1 MSDNSAVILNDRY
14 EMQQRIGRGG
24 MADVYLAR
32 DILLDR
38 LVAIKVLFPE
48 YATDPAFVE
57 RFRREAQSAANL
69 NHPNIVSVYDWGRSN
84 NTYFMAMEY
93 VPGRTLAEALH
104 DVGQITAMKA
114 AEVGIEVAAA
124 LSFAHRG
131 NVVHRDIKPGNI
143 LIGSNGQL
151 KVADFGIAR
160 ALGSAADSNLT
171 QVGAVMGT
179 AAYLSPEQAQGGQPD
194 PRSDLYSLGIVLYEM
209 VGGRVPFSGDNPVS
223 IAYKQVHEAPQPLNQ
238 LASDVPRAFEAIVAR
253 LLAKDPDLRYATA
266 EAVRDDLR
274 RFRDGIP
281 VQALADALN
290 RRNSDPT
297 PIGTAA
303 PTTVIPTGP
312 MVGGPDDVAA
322 ASTQSIPTTAI
333 PSTQAT
339 TALPRTTINANPDL
353 PPGYTASNAVVSTDD
368 LQRKRTAIVIGAISA
383 TVLLIIGAVVAFL
396 TLSGGSTVAPKIAV
410 PDVTNQ
416 ILENAVATLKDLG
429 FEVVPVAEETTTVDT
444 NIVWKQVPLP
454 GEEIEE
460 GDTVTIVYNPS
471 NAPMA
476 VPNLAGLTI
485 EQARTALLNLG
496 LTIGIITP
504 QTDPTAPA
512 DTIIAS
518 VPKAGEQ
525 VLGGATIDLTVS
537 QGSGV
542 VQIPNVQGQTS
553 QAARSVLEGEPYKFL
568 ITVVEE
574 ASTTVESGRVTRTS
588 PTIGADTTKGSAVTI
603 YVSTGQAT
611 IAVPLVSGLTEAQAR
626 AKLTSSGFIVK
637 VEYIEVT
644 TGNANDGRVIAQDPS
659 MNVQST
665 PGSQVLLKV
674 GKAIAATT
682 TVAPTTTAPATTAP
696 ATTAPATTAPATTA
710 PATTTPATTTAPATT
725 TPATTTIATP

>member
-1 MSDNSAVILNDRY
+1 MSDNNAVILNDRY

-223 IAYKQVHEAPQPLNQ
+223 IAYKQVHEAPRPLNQ

-281 VQALADALN
+281 VQALADAIN

-297 PIGTAA
+297 PAGTAA

-339 TALPRTTINANPDL
+339 TAMPRTTINANPDL
-353 PPGYTASNAVVSTDD
+353 PPGYTASNAVVPTDD

-383 TVLLIIGAVVAFL
+383 TVLLIIGAVIAFL
-396 TLSGGSTVAPKIAV
+396 ALSGGSTEAPKIAV

-416 ILENAVATLKDLG
+416 VLETAVTTLKDLG

-444 NIVWKQVPLP
+444 NVVWKQVPLP
-454 GEEIEE
+454 GEELKE
-460 GDTVTIVYNPS
+460 GETVTIVYNPS

-476 VPNLAGLTI
+476 VPNLAGMTI
-485 EQARTALLNLG
+485 DQARTALLNLG
-496 LTIGIITP
+496 LTIGVITP
-504 QTDPTAPA
+504 QNDPTAPA

-518 VPKAGEQ
+518 VPQAGEQ

-542 VQIPNVQGQTS
+542 VQIPNIQGQTS

-574 ASTTVESGRVTRTS
+574 ASATVESGRVTRTS
-588 PTIGADTTKGSAVTI
+588 PTIGGDTTKGSSVTI

-659 MNVQST
+659 TNVQST

-682 TVAPTTTAPATTAP
+682 TVAPTTTVASTT
-696 ATTAPATTAPATTA
+696 TTPG
-710 PATTTPATTTAPATT
+710 TTTPATTTTPAPA
-725 TPATTTIATP
+725 P

>member
-1 MSDNSAVILNDRY
+1 MSDNNAVILNDRY

-281 VQALADALN
+281 VQALADAIN
-290 RRNSDPT
+290 RRNGDPT

-303 PTTVIPTGP
+303 PTTMIPTGP
-312 MVGGPDDVAA
+312 MVGGPDDLAA
-322 ASTQSIPTTAI
+322 ATTVM
-333 PSTQAT
+333 PSAQAT
-339 TALPRTTINANPDL
+339 TALPRTTINANPDM
-353 PPGYTASNAVVSTDD
+353 PPGYTASNAVVPTDD

-396 TLSGGSTVAPKIAV
+396 ALSGGSTEAPTVAV

-416 ILENAVATLKDLG
+416 VLEDAVTTLKNLG

-444 NIVWKQVPLP
+444 NVVWKQVPLP
-454 GEEIEE
+454 GEEIKE
-460 GDTVTIVYNPS
+460 GETVTIVYNPS

-476 VPNLAGLTI
+476 VPNLTGMTI
-485 EQARTALLNLG
+485 DQARAALLNLG
-496 LTIGIITP
+496 LTIGVITP
-504 QTDPTAPA
+504 QNDPTAPA

-574 ASTTVESGRVTRTS
+574 ASATVESGRVTRTS
-588 PTIGADTTKGSAVTI
+588 PTIGADTTKGASVTI

-611 IAVPLVSGLTEAQAR
+611 VAVPLVSGLTEAQAR

-637 VEYIEVT
+637 VEYIEVA

-682 TVAPTTTAPATTAP
+682 TVAPTTTAAPTT
-696 ATTAPATTAPATTA
+696 TM
-710 PATTTPATTTAPATT
+710 PATTTS
-725 TPATTTIATP
+725 TPPSTP

>member
-32 DILLDR
+32 DVLLDR

-48 YATDPAFVE
+48 YATDPSFVE

-84 NTYFMAMEY
+84 NTYFIAMEY

-124 LSFAHRG
+124 LSFAHQN

-160 ALGSAADSNLT
+160 ALGSAADSSLT

-179 AAYLSPEQAQGGQPD
+179 AAYFSPEQAQGGQPD

-209 VGGRVPFSGDNPVS
+209 VGGHPPFAGDNPVS
-223 IAYKQVHEAPQPLNQ
+223 IAYKQVHEAPVPLNQ
-238 LASDVPRAFEAIVAR
+238 LAADVPRAFEAIVAR
-253 LLAKDPDLRYATA
+253 LLAKDPARRYATA
-266 EAVRDDLR
+266 EAARDDLR

-281 VQALADALN
+281 VQALADVIN
-290 RRNSDPT
+290 RRNGDPT
-297 PIGTAA
+297 PTGQDAA
-303 PTTVIPTGP
+303 TTVIPTGP
-312 MVGGPDDVAA
+312 MVGGVDDQAA
-322 ASTQSIPTTAI
+322 APTQVVPTIQNT
-333 PSTQAT
+333 PPHT
-339 TALPRTTINANPDL
+339 TALPRTTINANPDM
-353 PPGYTASNAVVSTDD
+353 PPGYTASTAVVSTDD
-368 LQRKRTAIVIGAISA
+368 LHRRRTLIVISAVSA
-383 TVLLIIGAVVAFL
+383 TVLLIVVAIIAFL
-396 TLSGGSTVAPKIAV
+396 AFSGGSNSAIKIAV
-410 PDVTNQ
+410 PDVTNKLLDEAVV
-416 ILENAVATLKDLG
+416 ILEEQG
-429 FEVVPVAEETTTVDT
+429 FIPIPVAEETTTVDA
-444 NIVWKQVPLP
+444 NVVWKQMPMG
-454 GEEIEE
+454 GEELSE
-460 GDTVTIVYNPS
+460 GAEVTIVYNPS
-471 NAPMA
+471 NAPMF
-476 VPNLAGLTI
+476 VPNLGGMTI

-496 LTIGIITP
+496 LTIGTITP
-504 QTDPTAPA
+504 QNDPSVPA
-512 DTIIAS
+512 DTIIS
-518 VPKAGEQ
+518 SIPKSGDQ
-525 VLGGATIDLTVS
+525 VLGGATIDLYVS

-542 VQIPNVQGQTS
+542 VEIPNVQGETTQS
-553 QAARSVLEGEPYKFL
+553 ARALLEAEPYKFL

-574 ASTTVESGRVTRTS
+574 PSTTVDSGRVTRTS
-588 PTIGADTTKGSAVTI
+588 PTIASSTTKGDAVTI
-603 YVSTGQAT
+603 YVSTGQPT
-611 IAVPLVSGLTEAQAR
+611 VAVPLVSGLTEAQAR

-682 TVAPTTTAPATTAP
+682 TVAPATTVAPTTTGPIA
-696 ATTAPATTAPATTA
+696 
-710 PATTTPATTTAPATT
+710 TTPATGTPTTLAP
-725 TPATTTIATP
+725 

>member
-1 MSDNSAVILNDRY
+1 MSDNNAVILNDRY

-281 VQALADALN
+281 VQALADAIN
-290 RRNSDPT
+290 RRNGDPT

-303 PTTVIPTGP
+303 PTTMIPTGP
-312 MVGGPDDVAA
+312 MVGGPDDLAA
-322 ASTQSIPTTAI
+322 ATTVM
-333 PSTQAT
+333 PSAQAT
-339 TALPRTTINANPDL
+339 TALPRTTINANPDM
-353 PPGYTASNAVVSTDD
+353 PPGYTASNAVVPTDD

-396 TLSGGSTVAPKIAV
+396 ALSGGSTAAPTVAV

-416 ILENAVATLKDLG
+416 VLEDAVTTLKNLG

-444 NIVWKQVPLP
+444 NVVWKQVPLP
-454 GEEIEE
+454 GEEIKE
-460 GDTVTIVYNPS
+460 GETVTIVYNPS

-476 VPNLAGLTI
+476 VPNLTGMTI
-485 EQARTALLNLG
+485 DQARAALLNLG
-496 LTIGIITP
+496 LTIGVVTP
-504 QTDPTAPA
+504 QNDPTAPA

-518 VPKAGEQ
+518 VPQAGEQ
-525 VLGGATIDLTVS
+525 VLGGATIDLFVS

-553 QAARSVLEGEPYKFL
+553 QAARSVLEGDPFKFL

-574 ASTTVESGRVTRTS
+574 ASATVESGRVTRTS
-588 PTIGADTTKGSAVTI
+588 PTIGADTTKGASVTI

-611 IAVPLVSGLTEAQAR
+611 VAVPLVSGLTEAQAR

-637 VEYIEVT
+637 VEYIEVA
-644 TGNANDGRVIAQDPS
+644 TGNANDGRVIAQDPN

-682 TVAPTTTAPATTAP
+682 TVAPTTTAAP
-696 ATTAPATTAPATTA
+696 ATTM
-710 PATTTPATTTAPATT
+710 PATTTS
-725 TPATTTIATP
+725 TPPSTP

>member
-1 MSDNSAVILNDRY
+1 MSDNNAVILNDRY

-160 ALGSAADSNLT
+160 ALGSAADSSLT

-266 EAVRDDLR
+266 EAARDDLR

-281 VQALADALN
+281 VQALADAIN
-290 RRNSDPT
+290 RRNGDPT

-303 PTTVIPTGP
+303 PTTVIPAGP

-322 ASTQSIPTTAI
+322 ASTQSMATTAI
-333 PSTQAT
+333 PSSQAT
-339 TALPRTTINANPDL
+339 TAMPRTTINANPDL
-353 PPGYTASNAVVSTDD
+353 PPGYTASNAVVPTDD

-383 TVLLIIGAVVAFL
+383 TVLLIIGAVVAVL
-396 TLSGGSTVAPKIAV
+396 ALSGGSTAAPTIAV

-416 ILENAVATLKDLG
+416 VLEDAVITLKDLG

-444 NIVWKQVPLP
+444 NVVWKQVPLP
-454 GEEIEE
+454 GEEIKE
-460 GDTVTIVYNPS
+460 GETVTIVYNPS

-476 VPNLAGLTI
+476 VPNLTGLTI
-485 EQARTALLNLG
+485 DQARTALLNLG
-496 LTIGIITP
+496 LTIGVITP
-504 QTDPTAPA
+504 QNDPTAPA

-518 VPKAGEQ
+518 VPKAGDQ

-574 ASTTVESGRVTRTS
+574 ASATVESGRVTRTS
-588 PTIGADTTKGSAVTI
+588 PTIGGDTTKGSAVTI

-626 AKLTSSGFIVK
+626 AKLTSTGFIVK

-644 TGNANDGRVIAQDPS
+644 AGNANDGRVIAQDPS

-682 TVAPTTTAPATTAP
+682 TLAPTTTV
-696 ATTAPATTAPATTA
+696 A
-710 PATTTPATTTAPATT
+710 PATTTPATTTPATT
-725 TPATTTIATP
+725 TPATTTSAPPATP

>member
-1 MSDNSAVILNDRY
+1 
-14 EMQQRIGRGG
+14 
-24 MADVYLAR
+24 
-32 DILLDR
+32 LLDR

-223 IAYKQVHEAPQPLNQ
+223 IAYKQVHEAPLPLNQ

-281 VQALADALN
+281 VQALADAIN
-290 RRNSDPT
+290 RRNGDPT

-303 PTTVIPTGP
+303 PTTVITTGP
-312 MVGGPDDVAA
+312 MVGGTDDLAA
-322 ASTQSIPTTAI
+322 ATTVI
-333 PSTQAT
+333 PSAQAT
-339 TALPRTTINANPDL
+339 TALPRTTINANPDM
-353 PPGYTASNAVVSTDD
+353 PPGYTASNAVVPTDD
-368 LQRKRTAIVIGAISA
+368 LQRKRTAMVFGAISA

-396 TLSGGSTVAPKIAV
+396 ALSGGSTNAPTVAV

-416 ILENAVATLKDLG
+416 VLEDAVTTLKNLG

-444 NIVWKQVPLP
+444 NVVWKQVPLP
-454 GEEIEE
+454 GEEIKE
-460 GDTVTIVYNPS
+460 GETVTIVYNPS

-476 VPNLAGLTI
+476 VPNLAGMTI
-485 EQARTALLNLG
+485 DQARAALLNLG
-496 LTIGIITP
+496 LTIGVITP
-504 QTDPTAPA
+504 QNDPTAPA

-574 ASTTVESGRVTRTS
+574 ASATVESSRVTRTS
-588 PTIGADTTKGSAVTI
+588 PTIGADTTKGASVTI

-611 IAVPLVSGLTEAQAR
+611 VAVPLVSGLTEAQAR

-637 VEYIEVT
+637 VEYIEVA

-659 MNVQST
+659 MNVQSS

-682 TVAPTTTAPATTAP
+682 TVAPTTTVPATTIAPVTTTP
-696 ATTAPATTAPATTA
+696 ATTIAPVTTTPATTIAPVTTA
-710 PATTTPATTTAPATT
+710 PATTTPATTTPAT
-725 TPATTTIATP
+725 P

>member
-1 MSDNSAVILNDRY
+1 
-14 EMQQRIGRGG
+14 
-24 MADVYLAR
+24 
-32 DILLDR
+32 
-38 LVAIKVLFPE
+38 
-48 YATDPAFVE
+48 
-57 RFRREAQSAANL
+57 
-69 NHPNIVSVYDWGRSN
+69 
-84 NTYFMAMEY
+84 
-93 VPGRTLAEALH
+93 
-104 DVGQITAMKA
+104 
-114 AEVGIEVAAA
+114 
-124 LSFAHRG
+124 
-131 NVVHRDIKPGNI
+131 
-143 LIGSNGQL
+143 
-151 KVADFGIAR
+151 
-160 ALGSAADSNLT
+160 
-171 QVGAVMGT
+171 
-179 AAYLSPEQAQGGQPD
+179 
-194 PRSDLYSLGIVLYEM
+194 
-209 VGGRVPFSGDNPVS
+209 VS

-281 VQALADALN
+281 VQALADAIN
-290 RRNSDPT
+290 RRNGDPT
-297 PIGTAA
+297 PVGTAA

-339 TALPRTTINANPDL
+339 TAMPRTTINANPDL

-383 TVLLIIGAVVAFL
+383 TVLLIIGAVIAFL
-396 TLSGGSTVAPKIAV
+396 ALSGGSTEAPKIAV

-416 ILENAVATLKDLG
+416 VLETAVTTLKDLG

-444 NIVWKQVPLP
+444 NVVWKQVPLP
-454 GEEIEE
+454 GEELKE
-460 GDTVTIVYNPS
+460 GETVTIVYNPS

-476 VPNLAGLTI
+476 VPNLAGMTI
-485 EQARTALLNLG
+485 DQARTALLNLG

-504 QTDPTAPA
+504 QNDPTAPA

-525 VLGGATIDLTVS
+525 VLGGATIDLIVS

-574 ASTTVESGRVTRTS
+574 ASATVESGRVTRTS
-588 PTIGADTTKGSAVTI
+588 PTIGGDTTKGSSVTI

-682 TVAPTTTAPATTAP
+682 TVAPTTTVASVTTAP
-696 ATTAPATTAPATTA
+696 GTTTPA
-710 PATTTPATTTAPATT
+710 ATTTPAP
-725 TPATTTIATP
+725 

>member
-1 MSDNSAVILNDRY
+1 MSDNNAVILNDRY

-223 IAYKQVHEAPQPLNQ
+223 IAYKQVHEAPRPLNQ

-281 VQALADALN
+281 VQALADAIN

-297 PIGTAA
+297 PAGTAA

-339 TALPRTTINANPDL
+339 TAMPRTTINANPDL
-353 PPGYTASNAVVSTDD
+353 PPGYTASNAVVPTDD

-383 TVLLIIGAVVAFL
+383 TVLLIIGAVIAFL
-396 TLSGGSTVAPKIAV
+396 ALSGGSTEAPKIAV

-416 ILENAVATLKDLG
+416 VLETAVTTLKDLG

-444 NIVWKQVPLP
+444 NVVWKQVPLP
-454 GEEIEE
+454 GEELKE
-460 GDTVTIVYNPS
+460 GETVTIVYNPS

-476 VPNLAGLTI
+476 VPNLAGMTI
-485 EQARTALLNLG
+485 DQARAALLNLG
-496 LTIGIITP
+496 LTIGVITP
-504 QTDPTAPA
+504 QNDPTAPA

-518 VPKAGEQ
+518 VPQAGEQ

-574 ASTTVESGRVTRTS
+574 ASATVESGRVTRTS
-588 PTIGADTTKGSAVTI
+588 PTIGGDTTKGSSVTI

-682 TVAPTTTAPATTAP
+682 TVAPTTTVASTTTAP
-696 ATTAPATTAPATTA
+696 GTTA
-710 PATTTPATTTAPATT
+710 PATTTPATTTTPAPA
-725 TPATTTIATP
+725 P

>member
-1 MSDNSAVILNDRY
+1 MSDNNAVILNDRY

-290 RRNSDPT
+290 RRNGDPT
-297 PIGTAA
+297 PIGNAA

-322 ASTQSIPTTAI
+322 AATQSIPTTQATTQT
-333 PSTQAT
+333 STQAT

-353 PPGYTASNAVVSTDD
+353 PPGYTASTAVVSTDD

-383 TVLLIIGAVVAFL
+383 TVLLIIGVVIAFL
-396 TLSGGSTVAPKIAV
+396 ALSGGSTVAPKIAV

-416 ILENAVATLKDLG
+416 VLENAVTTLKDLG

-444 NIVWKQVPLP
+444 NVVWKQVPLP
-454 GEEIEE
+454 GEEISK

-496 LTIGIITP
+496 LTIGVITP
-504 QTDPTAPA
+504 QNDPTAPA

-553 QAARSVLEGEPYKFL
+553 QAARSVLEGEPFKFL

-574 ASTTVESGRVTRTS
+574 ASATVESGRVTRTS
-588 PTIGADTTKGSAVTI
+588 PTIGGDTTKGSAVTI

-626 AKLTSSGFIVK
+626 AKLTSTGFIVK

-659 MNVQST
+659 GNVQST

-674 GKAIAATT
+674 GKAIATTT
-682 TVAPTTTAPATTAP
+682 TVGPTTTTSGPP
-696 ATTAPATTAPATTA
+696 
-710 PATTTPATTTAPATT
+710 TTTSP
-725 TPATTTIATP
+725 

>member
-1 MSDNSAVILNDRY
+1 
-14 EMQQRIGRGG
+14 MQQRIGRGG

-281 VQALADALN
+281 VQALADAIN
-290 RRNSDPT
+290 RRNGDPT

-303 PTTVIPTGP
+303 PTTMIPTGP
-312 MVGGPDDVAA
+312 MVGGPDDLAA
-322 ASTQSIPTTAI
+322 ATTVM
-333 PSTQAT
+333 PSAQAT
-339 TALPRTTINANPDL
+339 TALPRTTINANPDM
-353 PPGYTASNAVVSTDD
+353 PPGYTASNAVVPTDD

-396 TLSGGSTVAPKIAV
+396 ALSGGSTEAPTVAV

-416 ILENAVATLKDLG
+416 VLEDAVTTLKNLG

-444 NIVWKQVPLP
+444 NVVWKQVPLP
-454 GEEIEE
+454 GEEIKE
-460 GDTVTIVYNPS
+460 GETVTIVYNPS

-476 VPNLAGLTI
+476 VPNLTGMTI
-485 EQARTALLNLG
+485 DQARAALLNLG
-496 LTIGIITP
+496 LTIGVITP
-504 QTDPTAPA
+504 QNDPTAPA

-574 ASTTVESGRVTRTS
+574 ASATVESGRVTRTS
-588 PTIGADTTKGSAVTI
+588 PTIGADTTKGASVTI

-611 IAVPLVSGLTEAQAR
+611 VAVPLVSGLTEAQAR

-637 VEYIEVT
+637 VEYIEVA
-644 TGNANDGRVIAQDPS
+644 TGNANDGRVIAQDPN

-682 TVAPTTTAPATTAP
+682 TVAPTTTAAPTT
-696 ATTAPATTAPATTA
+696 TM
-710 PATTTPATTTAPATT
+710 PATTTS
-725 TPATTTIATP
+725 TPPSTP

>member
-1 MSDNSAVILNDRY
+1 MSDNNAVILNDRY

-69 NHPNIVSVYDWGRSN
+69 NHPNIVSVSDWGRSN
-84 NTYFMAMEY
+84 NTNFMAMEY

-281 VQALADALN
+281 VQALADAIN
-290 RRNSDPT
+290 RRNGDPT
-297 PIGTAA
+297 PMGTAA

-312 MVGGPDDVAA
+312 IVGGPDDLAA
-322 ASTQSIPTTAI
+322 ATTVI
-333 PSTQAT
+333 PSAQAT
-339 TALPRTTINANPDL
+339 TALPRTTINANPDM
-353 PPGYTASNAVVSTDD
+353 PPGYTASNAVVPTDD

-396 TLSGGSTVAPKIAV
+396 ALSGGSTAAPTIAV

-416 ILENAVATLKDLG
+416 VLEDAVTTLKNLG

-444 NIVWKQVPLP
+444 NVVWKQVPLP
-454 GEEIEE
+454 GEEIKE
-460 GDTVTIVYNPS
+460 GETVTIVYNPS

-476 VPNLAGLTI
+476 VPNLTGMTI
-485 EQARTALLNLG
+485 DQARAALLNLG
-496 LTIGIITP
+496 LTIGVVTP
-504 QTDPTAPA
+504 QNDPTAPA

-525 VLGGATIDLTVS
+525 VLGGATIDLFVS

-553 QAARSVLEGEPYKFL
+553 QAARSVLEGDPFKFL

-574 ASTTVESGRVTRTS
+574 ASATVESGRVTRTS
-588 PTIGADTTKGSAVTI
+588 PTIGADTTKGASVTI

-611 IAVPLVSGLTEAQAR
+611 VAVPLVSGLTEAQAR

-637 VEYIEVT
+637 VEYIEVA
-644 TGNANDGRVIAQDPS
+644 TGNANDGRVIAQDPN

-682 TVAPTTTAPATTAP
+682 TVAPTTTAAP
-696 ATTAPATTAPATTA
+696 ATTMPG
-710 PATTTPATTTAPATT
+710 TTTS
-725 TPATTTIATP
+725 TPPSTP

>member
-1 MSDNSAVILNDRY
+1 MSDNNAVILNDRY

-223 IAYKQVHEAPQPLNQ
+223 IAYKQVHEAPLPLNQ

-281 VQALADALN
+281 VQALADAIN
-290 RRNSDPT
+290 RRNGDPT

-303 PTTVIPTGP
+303 PTTVITTGP
-312 MVGGPDDVAA
+312 MVGGTDDLAA
-322 ASTQSIPTTAI
+322 ATTVI
-333 PSTQAT
+333 PSAQAT
-339 TALPRTTINANPDL
+339 TALPRTTINANPDM
-353 PPGYTASNAVVSTDD
+353 PPGYTASNAVVPTDD
-368 LQRKRTAIVIGAISA
+368 LQRKRTAMVFGAISA

-396 TLSGGSTVAPKIAV
+396 ALSGGSTNAPTVAV

-416 ILENAVATLKDLG
+416 VLEDAVTTLKNLG

-444 NIVWKQVPLP
+444 NVVWKQVPLP
-454 GEEIEE
+454 GEEIKE
-460 GDTVTIVYNPS
+460 GETVTIVYNPS

-476 VPNLAGLTI
+476 VPNLAGMTI
-485 EQARTALLNLG
+485 DQARAALLNLG
-496 LTIGIITP
+496 LTIGVITP
-504 QTDPTAPA
+504 QNDPTAPA

-574 ASTTVESGRVTRTS
+574 ASATVESSRVTRTS
-588 PTIGADTTKGSAVTI
+588 PTIGADTTKGASVTI

-611 IAVPLVSGLTEAQAR
+611 VAVPLVSGLTEAQAR

-637 VEYIEVT
+637 VEYIEVA

-659 MNVQST
+659 MNVQSS

-682 TVAPTTTAPATTAP
+682 TVAPTTTVPATTIAPVTTTP
-696 ATTAPATTAPATTA
+696 ATTIAPVTTTPATTIAPVTTA
-710 PATTTPATTTAPATT
+710 PATTTPATTTPAT
-725 TPATTTIATP
+725 P

>member
-1 MSDNSAVILNDRY
+1 MSDNNAVILNDRY

-104 DVGQITAMKA
+104 EVGQITAMKA

-281 VQALADALN
+281 VQALADAIN
-290 RRNSDPT
+290 RRNGDPT
-297 PIGTAA
+297 PMGTAA

-312 MVGGPDDVAA
+312 IVGGPDDLAA
-322 ASTQSIPTTAI
+322 ATTVI
-333 PSTQAT
+333 PSAQAT
-339 TALPRTTINANPDL
+339 TALPRTTINANPDM
-353 PPGYTASNAVVSTDD
+353 PPGYTASNAVVPTDD

-396 TLSGGSTVAPKIAV
+396 ALSGGSTAAPTIAV

-416 ILENAVATLKDLG
+416 VLEDAVTTLKNLG

-444 NIVWKQVPLP
+444 NVVWKQVPLP
-454 GEEIEE
+454 GEEIKE
-460 GDTVTIVYNPS
+460 GETVTIVYNPS

-476 VPNLAGLTI
+476 VPNLTGMTI
-485 EQARTALLNLG
+485 DQARAALLNLG
-496 LTIGIITP
+496 LTIGVVTP
-504 QTDPTAPA
+504 QNDPTAPA

-525 VLGGATIDLTVS
+525 VLGGATIDLFVS

-553 QAARSVLEGEPYKFL
+553 QAARSVLEGDPFKFL

-574 ASTTVESGRVTRTS
+574 ASATVESGRVTRTS
-588 PTIGADTTKGSAVTI
+588 PTIGADTTKGASVTI

-611 IAVPLVSGLTEAQAR
+611 VAVPLVSGLTEAQAR

-637 VEYIEVT
+637 VEYIEVA
-644 TGNANDGRVIAQDPS
+644 TGNANDGRVIAQDPN

-682 TVAPTTTAPATTAP
+682 TVAPTTTAAP
-696 ATTAPATTAPATTA
+696 ATTM
-710 PATTTPATTTAPATT
+710 PATTTS
-725 TPATTTIATP
+725 TPPSTP

>member
-1 MSDNSAVILNDRY
+1 MSDNNAVILNDRY

-281 VQALADALN
+281 VQALADAIN
-290 RRNSDPT
+290 RRNGDPT
-297 PIGTAA
+297 PVGTAA
-303 PTTVIPTGP
+303 PTTLIPTGP

-339 TALPRTTINANPDL
+339 TAMPRTTINANPDL
-353 PPGYTASNAVVSTDD
+353 PPGYTASNAVVPTDD

-383 TVLLIIGAVVAFL
+383 TVLLIIGAVIAFL
-396 TLSGGSTVAPKIAV
+396 ALSGGSTEAPKIAV

-416 ILENAVATLKDLG
+416 VLETAVTTLKDLG

-444 NIVWKQVPLP
+444 NVVWKQVPLP
-454 GEEIEE
+454 GEELKE
-460 GDTVTIVYNPS
+460 GETVTIVYNPS

-476 VPNLAGLTI
+476 VPNLAGMTI
-485 EQARTALLNLG
+485 DQARAALLNLG
-496 LTIGIITP
+496 LTIGVITP
-504 QTDPTAPA
+504 QNDPTAPA

-518 VPKAGEQ
+518 VPQAGEQ

-574 ASTTVESGRVTRTS
+574 ASATVESGRVTRTS
-588 PTIGADTTKGSAVTI
+588 PTIGGDTTKGSSVTI

-659 MNVQST
+659 TNVQST

-682 TVAPTTTAPATTAP
+682 TVAPTTTVASTTTAP
-696 ATTAPATTAPATTA
+696 G
-710 PATTTPATTTAPATT
+710 TTTPATTT
-725 TPATTTIATP
+725 TPAP

>member
-1 MSDNSAVILNDRY
+1 MSDNNAVILNDRY

-281 VQALADALN
+281 VQALADAIN
-290 RRNSDPT
+290 RRNGDPT
-297 PIGTAA
+297 PMGTAA

-312 MVGGPDDVAA
+312 IVGGPDDLAA
-322 ASTQSIPTTAI
+322 ATTVI
-333 PSTQAT
+333 PSAQAT
-339 TALPRTTINANPDL
+339 TALPRTTINANPDM
-353 PPGYTASNAVVSTDD
+353 PPGYTASNAVVPTDD

-396 TLSGGSTVAPKIAV
+396 ALSGGSTAAPTIAV

-416 ILENAVATLKDLG
+416 VLEDAVTTLKNLG

-444 NIVWKQVPLP
+444 NVVWKQVPLP
-454 GEEIEE
+454 GEEIKE
-460 GDTVTIVYNPS
+460 GETVTIVYNPS

-476 VPNLAGLTI
+476 VPNLTGMTI
-485 EQARTALLNLG
+485 DQARAALLNLG
-496 LTIGIITP
+496 LTIGVVTP
-504 QTDPTAPA
+504 QNDPTAPA

-525 VLGGATIDLTVS
+525 VLGGATIDLFVS

-553 QAARSVLEGEPYKFL
+553 QAARSVLEGDPFKFL

-574 ASTTVESGRVTRTS
+574 ASATVESGRVTRTS
-588 PTIGADTTKGSAVTI
+588 PTIGADTTKGASVTI

-611 IAVPLVSGLTEAQAR
+611 VAVPLVSGLTEAQAR

-637 VEYIEVT
+637 VEYIEVA
-644 TGNANDGRVIAQDPS
+644 TGNANDGRVIAQDPN

-682 TVAPTTTAPATTAP
+682 TVAPTTTAAP
-696 ATTAPATTAPATTA
+696 ATTMPGTTTSTPPATP
-710 PATTTPATTTAPATT
+710 
-725 TPATTTIATP
+725 

>member
-1 MSDNSAVILNDRY
+1 MSDNNAVILNDRY

-223 IAYKQVHEAPQPLNQ
+223 IAYKQVHEAPLPLNQ

-281 VQALADALN
+281 VQALADAIN
-290 RRNSDPT
+290 RRNGDPT

-303 PTTVIPTGP
+303 PTTVITTGP
-312 MVGGPDDVAA
+312 MVGGTDDLAA
-322 ASTQSIPTTAI
+322 ATTVI
-333 PSTQAT
+333 PSAQAT
-339 TALPRTTINANPDL
+339 TALPRTTINANPDM
-353 PPGYTASNAVVSTDD
+353 PPGYTASNAVVPTDD
-368 LQRKRTAIVIGAISA
+368 LQRKRTAMVFGAISA

-396 TLSGGSTVAPKIAV
+396 ALSGGSTNAPTVAV

-416 ILENAVATLKDLG
+416 VLEDAVTTLKNLG

-444 NIVWKQVPLP
+444 NVVWKQVPLP
-454 GEEIEE
+454 GEEIKE
-460 GDTVTIVYNPS
+460 GETVTIVYNPS

-476 VPNLAGLTI
+476 VPNLAGMTI
-485 EQARTALLNLG
+485 DQARAALLNLG
-496 LTIGIITP
+496 LTIGVITP
-504 QTDPTAPA
+504 QNDPTAPA

-574 ASTTVESGRVTRTS
+574 ASATVESSRVTRTS
-588 PTIGADTTKGSAVTI
+588 PTIGADTTKGASVTI

-611 IAVPLVSGLTEAQAR
+611 VAVPLVSGLTEAQAR

-637 VEYIEVT
+637 VEYIEVA
-644 TGNANDGRVIAQDPS
+644 TGNANDGRVMAQDPS
-659 MNVQST
+659 MNVQSS

-682 TVAPTTTAPATTAP
+682 TVAPTTTVPATTIAPVTTTP
-696 ATTAPATTAPATTA
+696 ATTIAPVTTTPATTIAPVTTA
-710 PATTTPATTTAPATT
+710 PATTTPATTTPAT
-725 TPATTTIATP
+725 P

>member
-1 MSDNSAVILNDRY
+1 MSDNNAVILNDRY

-223 IAYKQVHEAPQPLNQ
+223 IAYKQVHEAPLPLNQ

-281 VQALADALN
+281 VQALADAIN
-290 RRNSDPT
+290 RRNGDPT

-303 PTTVIPTGP
+303 PTTVITTGP
-312 MVGGPDDVAA
+312 MVGGTDDLAA
-322 ASTQSIPTTAI
+322 ATTVI
-333 PSTQAT
+333 PSAQAT
-339 TALPRTTINANPDL
+339 TALPRTTINANPDM
-353 PPGYTASNAVVSTDD
+353 PPGYTASNAVVPTDD

-396 TLSGGSTVAPKIAV
+396 ALSGGSTEAPTIAV

-416 ILENAVATLKDLG
+416 VLEDAVTTLKNLG

-444 NIVWKQVPLP
+444 NVVWKQVPLP
-454 GEEIEE
+454 GEEIKE
-460 GDTVTIVYNPS
+460 GETVTIVYNPS

-476 VPNLAGLTI
+476 VPNLTGMTI
-485 EQARTALLNLG
+485 DQARAALLNLG
-496 LTIGIITP
+496 LTIGVITP
-504 QTDPTAPA
+504 QNDPTAPA

-574 ASTTVESGRVTRTS
+574 ASATVESSRVTRTS
-588 PTIGADTTKGSAVTI
+588 PTIGADTTKGASVTI

-611 IAVPLVSGLTEAQAR
+611 VAVPLVSGLTEAQAR

-637 VEYIEVT
+637 VEYIEVA

-682 TVAPTTTAPATTAP
+682 TIAPTTTLPATTIAP
-696 ATTAPATTAPATTA
+696 VTT
-710 PATTTPATTTAPATT
+710 PATTTPATTTPATT
-725 TPATTTIATP
+725 TPATP

>member
-1 MSDNSAVILNDRY
+1 MSDNNAVILNDRY

-281 VQALADALN
+281 VQALADAIN
-290 RRNSDPT
+290 RRNGDPT
-297 PIGTAA
+297 PMGTAA

-312 MVGGPDDVAA
+312 IVGGPDDLAA
-322 ASTQSIPTTAI
+322 ATTVI
-333 PSTQAT
+333 PSAQAT
-339 TALPRTTINANPDL
+339 TALPRTTINANPDM
-353 PPGYTASNAVVSTDD
+353 PPGYTASNAVVPTDD
-368 LQRKRTAIVIGAISA
+368 LQRKRTAIVIGGISA

-396 TLSGGSTVAPKIAV
+396 ALSGGSTAAPTIAV

-416 ILENAVATLKDLG
+416 VLEDAVTTLKNLG

-444 NIVWKQVPLP
+444 NVVWKQVPLP
-454 GEEIEE
+454 GEEIKE
-460 GDTVTIVYNPS
+460 GETVTIVYNPS

-476 VPNLAGLTI
+476 VPNLTGMTI
-485 EQARTALLNLG
+485 DQARAALLNLG
-496 LTIGIITP
+496 LTIGVVTP
-504 QTDPTAPA
+504 QNDPTAPA

-525 VLGGATIDLTVS
+525 VLGGATIDLFVS

-553 QAARSVLEGEPYKFL
+553 QAARSVLEGDPFKFL

-574 ASTTVESGRVTRTS
+574 ASATVESGRVTRTS
-588 PTIGADTTKGSAVTI
+588 PTIGADTTKGASVTI

-611 IAVPLVSGLTEAQAR
+611 VAVPLVSGLTEAQAR

-637 VEYIEVT
+637 VEYIEVA
-644 TGNANDGRVIAQDPS
+644 TGNANDGRVIAQDPN

-665 PGSQVLLKV
+665 PESQVLLKV

-682 TVAPTTTAPATTAP
+682 TVAPTTTAAP
-696 ATTAPATTAPATTA
+696 ATTMPGTTTSTPPATP
-710 PATTTPATTTAPATT
+710 
-725 TPATTTIATP
+725 

>member
-1 MSDNSAVILNDRY
+1 
-14 EMQQRIGRGG
+14 
-24 MADVYLAR
+24 
-32 DILLDR
+32 
-38 LVAIKVLFPE
+38 
-48 YATDPAFVE
+48 
-57 RFRREAQSAANL
+57 
-69 NHPNIVSVYDWGRSN
+69 VSVYDWGRSN

-223 IAYKQVHEAPQPLNQ
+223 IAYKQVHEAPLPLNQ

-281 VQALADALN
+281 VQALADAIN
-290 RRNSDPT
+290 RRNGDPT

-303 PTTVIPTGP
+303 PTTVITTGP
-312 MVGGPDDVAA
+312 MVGGTDDLAA
-322 ASTQSIPTTAI
+322 ATTVI
-333 PSTQAT
+333 PSAQAT
-339 TALPRTTINANPDL
+339 TALPRTTINANPDM
-353 PPGYTASNAVVSTDD
+353 PPGYTASNAVVPTDD
-368 LQRKRTAIVIGAISA
+368 LQRKRTAMVFGAISA

-396 TLSGGSTVAPKIAV
+396 ALSGGSTNAPTVAV

-416 ILENAVATLKDLG
+416 VLEDAVTTLKNLG

-444 NIVWKQVPLP
+444 NVVWKQVPLP
-454 GEEIEE
+454 GEEIKE
-460 GDTVTIVYNPS
+460 GETVTIVYNPS

-476 VPNLAGLTI
+476 VPNLAGMTI
-485 EQARTALLNLG
+485 DQARAALLNLG
-496 LTIGIITP
+496 LTIGVITP
-504 QTDPTAPA
+504 QNDPTAPA

-574 ASTTVESGRVTRTS
+574 ASATVESSRVTRTS
-588 PTIGADTTKGSAVTI
+588 PTIGADTTKGASVTI

-611 IAVPLVSGLTEAQAR
+611 VAVPLVSGLTEAQAR

-637 VEYIEVT
+637 VEYIEVAA
-644 TGNANDGRVIAQDPS
+644 GNANDGRVIAQDPS
-659 MNVQST
+659 MNVQSS

-682 TVAPTTTAPATTAP
+682 TVAPTTTVPATTIAPVTTTP
-696 ATTAPATTAPATTA
+696 ATTIAPVTTT
-710 PATTTPATTTAPATT
+710 PATTTPATTTPAT
-725 TPATTTIATP
+725 P

>member
-1 MSDNSAVILNDRY
+1 
-14 EMQQRIGRGG
+14 
-24 MADVYLAR
+24 
-32 DILLDR
+32 
-38 LVAIKVLFPE
+38 
-48 YATDPAFVE
+48 
-57 RFRREAQSAANL
+57 
-69 NHPNIVSVYDWGRSN
+69 
-84 NTYFMAMEY
+84 
-93 VPGRTLAEALH
+93 LAEALH

-281 VQALADALN
+281 VQALADAIN
-290 RRNSDPT
+290 RRNGDPT

-303 PTTVIPTGP
+303 PTTMIPTGP
-312 MVGGPDDVAA
+312 MVGGPDDLAA
-322 ASTQSIPTTAI
+322 ATTVM
-333 PSTQAT
+333 PSAQAT
-339 TALPRTTINANPDL
+339 TALPRTTINANPDM
-353 PPGYTASNAVVSTDD
+353 PPGYTASNAVVPTDD

-396 TLSGGSTVAPKIAV
+396 ALSGGSTEAPTVAV

-416 ILENAVATLKDLG
+416 VLEDAVTTLKNLG

-444 NIVWKQVPLP
+444 NVVWKQVPLP
-454 GEEIEE
+454 GEEIKE
-460 GDTVTIVYNPS
+460 GETVTIVYNPS

-476 VPNLAGLTI
+476 VPNLTGMTI
-485 EQARTALLNLG
+485 DQARAALLNLG
-496 LTIGIITP
+496 LTIGVITP
-504 QTDPTAPA
+504 QNDPTAPA

-574 ASTTVESGRVTRTS
+574 ASATVESGRVTRTS
-588 PTIGADTTKGSAVTI
+588 PTIGADTTKGASVTI

-611 IAVPLVSGLTEAQAR
+611 VAVPLVSGLTEAQAR

-637 VEYIEVT
+637 VEYIEVA
-644 TGNANDGRVIAQDPS
+644 TGNANDGRVIAQDPN

-682 TVAPTTTAPATTAP
+682 TVAPTTTAAPTT
-696 ATTAPATTAPATTA
+696 TM
-710 PATTTPATTTAPATT
+710 PATTTSTPPATP
-725 TPATTTIATP
+725 

>member
-1 MSDNSAVILNDRY
+1 
-14 EMQQRIGRGG
+14 

-84 NTYFMAMEY
+84 NTSFMAMEY

-223 IAYKQVHEAPQPLNQ
+223 IAYKQVHEVPQPLNQ

-281 VQALADALN
+281 VQALADAIN
-290 RRNSDPT
+290 RRNGDPT
-297 PIGTAA
+297 PMGTAA

-312 MVGGPDDVAA
+312 IVGGPDDLAA
-322 ASTQSIPTTAI
+322 ATTVI
-333 PSTQAT
+333 PSAQAT

-353 PPGYTASNAVVSTDD
+353 PPGYTASNAVVPTDD

-396 TLSGGSTVAPKIAV
+396 ALSGGSTAAPTIAV

-416 ILENAVATLKDLG
+416 VLEDAVTTLKNLG

-444 NIVWKQVPLP
+444 NVVWKQVPLP
-454 GEEIEE
+454 GEEIKE
-460 GDTVTIVYNPS
+460 GETVTIVYNPS

-476 VPNLAGLTI
+476 VPNLTGMTI
-485 EQARTALLNLG
+485 DQARAALLNLG
-496 LTIGIITP
+496 LTIGVVTP
-504 QTDPTAPA
+504 QNDPTVPA

-525 VLGGATIDLTVS
+525 VLGGATIDLFVS

-553 QAARSVLEGEPYKFL
+553 QAARSVLEGDPFKFL

-574 ASTTVESGRVTRTS
+574 ASATVESGRVTRTS
-588 PTIGADTTKGSAVTI
+588 PTIGADTTKGASVTI

-611 IAVPLVSGLTEAQAR
+611 VAVPLVSGLTEAQAR

-637 VEYIEVT
+637 VEYIEVA
-644 TGNANDGRVIAQDPS
+644 TGNANDGRVIAQDPN

-682 TVAPTTTAPATTAP
+682 TVAPTTTAAP
-696 ATTAPATTAPATTA
+696 ATTMPGTTTSTPPATP
-710 PATTTPATTTAPATT
+710 
-725 TPATTTIATP
+725 

>member
-1 MSDNSAVILNDRY
+1 
-14 EMQQRIGRGG
+14 
-24 MADVYLAR
+24 LAR

-223 IAYKQVHEAPQPLNQ
+223 IAYKQVHEAPLPLNQ

-281 VQALADALN
+281 VQALADAIN
-290 RRNSDPT
+290 RRNGDPT

-303 PTTVIPTGP
+303 PTTVITTGP
-312 MVGGPDDVAA
+312 MVGGTDDLAA
-322 ASTQSIPTTAI
+322 ATTVI
-333 PSTQAT
+333 PSAQAT
-339 TALPRTTINANPDL
+339 TALPRTTINANPDM
-353 PPGYTASNAVVSTDD
+353 PPGYTASNAVVPTDD
-368 LQRKRTAIVIGAISA
+368 LQRKRTAMVFGAISA

-396 TLSGGSTVAPKIAV
+396 ALSGGSTNAPTVAV

-416 ILENAVATLKDLG
+416 VLEDAVTTLKNLG

-444 NIVWKQVPLP
+444 NVVWKQVPLP
-454 GEEIEE
+454 GEEIKE
-460 GDTVTIVYNPS
+460 GETVTIVYNPS

-476 VPNLAGLTI
+476 VPNLAGMTI
-485 EQARTALLNLG
+485 DQARAALLNLG
-496 LTIGIITP
+496 LTIGVITP
-504 QTDPTAPA
+504 QNDPTAPA

-574 ASTTVESGRVTRTS
+574 ASATVESSRVTRTS
-588 PTIGADTTKGSAVTI
+588 PTIGADTTKGASVTI

-611 IAVPLVSGLTEAQAR
+611 VAVPLVSGLTEAQAR

-637 VEYIEVT
+637 VEYIEVA

-659 MNVQST
+659 MNVQSS

-682 TVAPTTTAPATTAP
+682 TVAPTTTVPATTIAPVTTTP
-696 ATTAPATTAPATTA
+696 ATTIAPVTTTPATTIAPVTTA
-710 PATTTPATTTAPATT
+710 PATTTPATTTPAT
-725 TPATTTIATP
+725 P

>member
-1 MSDNSAVILNDRY
+1 MSDNNAVILNDRY

-281 VQALADALN
+281 VQALADAIN
-290 RRNSDPT
+290 RRNGDPT

-303 PTTVIPTGP
+303 PTTVIATGP
-312 MVGGPDDVAA
+312 MVGGPDDLGAA
-322 ASTQSIPTTAI
+322 TTVI
-333 PSTQAT
+333 PSAQAT
-339 TALPRTTINANPDL
+339 TALPRTTINANPDM
-353 PPGYTASNAVVSTDD
+353 PPGYTAINAVVPTDD

-396 TLSGGSTVAPKIAV
+396 ALSGGSTEAPTIAV

-416 ILENAVATLKDLG
+416 VLEDAVTTLKNLG

-444 NIVWKQVPLP
+444 NVVWKQVPLP
-454 GEEIEE
+454 GEEIKE
-460 GDTVTIVYNPS
+460 GETVTIVYNPS

-476 VPNLAGLTI
+476 VPNLTGMTI
-485 EQARTALLNLG
+485 DQARAALLNLG

-504 QTDPTAPA
+504 QNDPTAPA

-574 ASTTVESGRVTRTS
+574 ASATVESSRVTRTS
-588 PTIGADTTKGSAVTI
+588 PTIGADTTKGASVTI

-611 IAVPLVSGLTEAQAR
+611 VAVPLVSGLTEAQAR

-637 VEYIEVT
+637 VEYIEVA

-682 TVAPTTTAPATTAP
+682 TIAPTTTVPATTIAP
-696 ATTAPATTAPATTA
+696 VTT
-710 PATTTPATTTAPATT
+710 PATTTPATTTPATT
-725 TPATTTIATP
+725 TPATTTPATP

>member
-1 MSDNSAVILNDRY
+1 
-14 EMQQRIGRGG
+14 
-24 MADVYLAR
+24 VYLAR

-223 IAYKQVHEAPQPLNQ
+223 IAYKQVHEAPLPLNQ

-281 VQALADALN
+281 VQALADAIN
-290 RRNSDPT
+290 RRNGDPT

-303 PTTVIPTGP
+303 PTTVITTGP
-312 MVGGPDDVAA
+312 MVGGTDDLAA
-322 ASTQSIPTTAI
+322 ATTVI
-333 PSTQAT
+333 PSAQAT
-339 TALPRTTINANPDL
+339 TALPRTTINANPDM
-353 PPGYTASNAVVSTDD
+353 PPGYTASNAVVPTDD
-368 LQRKRTAIVIGAISA
+368 LQRKRTAMVFGAISA

-396 TLSGGSTVAPKIAV
+396 ALSGGSTNAPTVAV

-416 ILENAVATLKDLG
+416 VLEDAVTTLKNLG

-444 NIVWKQVPLP
+444 NVVWKQVPLP
-454 GEEIEE
+454 GEEIKE
-460 GDTVTIVYNPS
+460 GETVTIVYNPS

-476 VPNLAGLTI
+476 VPNLAGMTI
-485 EQARTALLNLG
+485 DQARAALLNLG
-496 LTIGIITP
+496 LTIGVITP
-504 QTDPTAPA
+504 QNDPTAPA

-574 ASTTVESGRVTRTS
+574 ASATVESSRVTRTS
-588 PTIGADTTKGSAVTI
+588 PTIGADTTKGASVTI

-611 IAVPLVSGLTEAQAR
+611 VAVPLVSGLTEAQAR

-637 VEYIEVT
+637 VEYIEVA

-659 MNVQST
+659 MNVQSS

-682 TVAPTTTAPATTAP
+682 TVAPTTTVPATTIAPVTTTP
-696 ATTAPATTAPATTA
+696 ATTIAPVTTTPATTIAPVTTT
-710 PATTTPATTTAPATT
+710 PATTTPATTTPAT
-725 TPATTTIATP
+725 P

>member
-1 MSDNSAVILNDRY
+1 MSDNNAVILNDRY

-281 VQALADALN
+281 VQALADAIN
-290 RRNSDPT
+290 RRNGDPT
-297 PIGTAA
+297 PVGTAA
-303 PTTVIPTGP
+303 PTTVIPAGP
-312 MVGGPDDVAA
+312 MVGGTDDVAA

-333 PSTQAT
+333 PSTQST
-339 TALPRTTINANPDL
+339 TAMPRTTINANPDL
-353 PPGYTASNAVVSTDD
+353 PPGYTASNAVVPTDD

-383 TVLLIIGAVVAFL
+383 TVLLIIGAVIAFL
-396 TLSGGSTVAPKIAV
+396 ALSGGSTEAPKIAV

-416 ILENAVATLKDLG
+416 VLETAVTTLKDLG

-444 NIVWKQVPLP
+444 NVVWKQVPLP
-454 GEEIEE
+454 GEELKE
-460 GDTVTIVYNPS
+460 GETVTIVYNPS

-476 VPNLAGLTI
+476 VPNLAGMTI
-485 EQARTALLNLG
+485 DQARTALLNLG
-496 LTIGIITP
+496 LTIGVITP
-504 QTDPTAPA
+504 QNDPTAPA

-518 VPKAGEQ
+518 VPQAGEQ

-542 VQIPNVQGQTS
+542 VQIPNIQGQTS

-574 ASTTVESGRVTRTS
+574 ASATVESGRVTRTS
-588 PTIGADTTKGSAVTI
+588 PTIGGDTTKGSSVTI

-682 TVAPTTTAPATTAP
+682 TVAPTTTVGPTTTAPAPATTP
-696 ATTAPATTAPATTA
+696 ATTAA
-710 PATTTPATTTAPATT
+710 PATTTPVTTT
-725 TPATTTIATP
+725 TPATTPTPTTTLPTP